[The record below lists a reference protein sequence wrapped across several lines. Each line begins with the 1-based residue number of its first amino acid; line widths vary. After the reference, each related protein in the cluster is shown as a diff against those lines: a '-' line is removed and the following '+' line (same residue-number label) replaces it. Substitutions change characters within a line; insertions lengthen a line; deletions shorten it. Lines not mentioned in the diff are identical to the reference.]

1 MATTAK
7 EFRNEV
13 CLMVM
18 LDSHGS
24 QMETCCFGECS
35 AWEWDPAGEEGEA
48 RRGHCA
54 LAGRIPA
61 SRDRKRRKT

>member
-7 EFRNEV
+7 EAHNEV

-18 LDSHGS
+18 LDSPGS
-24 QMETCCFGECS
+24 QLESCRFGECS

-54 LAGRIPA
+54 LAGRIPP
-61 SRDRKRRKT
+61 SPDRKRRKT